1 MITNFCEKAQKIIA
15 VAESIAFD
23 FGHSSVGSEH
33 LLLSFLKVKDTKVK
47 KILENQGIIYEQ
59 IKKELLSLFERK
71 DSLPFYMEYTPA
83 FKEILDISI
92 KESKKLNEE
101 KVSIEVL
108 ALSMIN
114 QKDSLARELLEK
126 HHCDFKYLN
135 ENLKVTKI
143 SPLDNIDELTNLNKQ
158 VLKSPVIVYERAKE
172 IELVCNTLLRKQKAN
187 VMLVGEPGVG
197 KSALIEYLAYKIT
210 CGDVSDDLKNKV
222 IYELDIPSI
231 VAGTKYRGEFEEKLK
246 KIVKKIKEEKNAIIF
261 IDEIHNIIGA
271 GGAEGAIDASNI
283 LKPYLAR
290 GDLKCIGATTYDEY
304 IKLIEKEKAVERR
317 FQLIKL
323 DEPDVFKC
331 CLILKGVKNEYEKFH
346 GVNVSDDICEKIVK
360 LTKKYVTDRYFPD
373 KAIDVLDCSC
383 VLAKKKQLNEL
394 DEGVVIK
401 TIENMYNVEI
411 SKCVIKE
418 NLISDLNKKIIGQ
431 EKAIENVVKHIS
443 YIEKGLVDDNRPLGV
458 YFFVGPSG
466 VGKTELAKKIA
477 KYYFGSDDSYI
488 KVDMSEF
495 KESHSVSKL
504 IGAAPGYIGY
514 DSQTLFI
521 DKIRNNPNCVVI
533 LDEIEKAHKD
543 VMNVFLNIFDEGYFY
558 DSKKRKIDFTNSI
571 IIMTSNIGSEN
582 GNKNIGFLSHGKSE
596 EETIKNVSKYFSFE
610 FMNRI
615 DEIVCF
621 NSLDEVSA
629 SKIASKY
636 LREYHEKLLFEI
648 NEETIIKEIV
658 GSQDLTKYGAR
669 YIKRELKKK
678 IYDCLENKSKVYN
691 II

>member
-47 KILENQGIIYEQ
+47 KLLENQNITYEQ
-59 IKKELLSLFERK
+59 VKKELLVIFERK
-71 DSLPFYMEYTPA
+71 DSLPFYMEYTPS
-83 FKEILDISI
+83 FKEILDNAIR
-92 KESKKLNEE
+92 ESKKLNEE
-101 KVSIEVL
+101 KVSVEVL
-108 ALSMIN
+108 ALSLFN
-114 QKDSLARELLEK
+114 QKDSLAKELLDK
-126 HHCDFKYLN
+126 HHCDYKYLN
-135 ENLKVTKI
+135 ESLKVQKI
-143 SPLDNIDELTNLNKQ
+143 SPLDNIDELTNLNKIA
-158 VLKSPVIVYERAKE
+158 LKKPVIVYERDR
-172 IELVCNTLLRKQKAN
+172 ELDLISNTLLRKQKAN

-197 KSALIEYLAYKIT
+197 KSALIEYLAYKI
-210 CGDVSDDLKNKV
+210 VSGNVVEELKNKI

-323 DEPDVFKC
+323 DEPDSEKC
-331 CLILKGVKNEYEKFH
+331 YEILKGIKKDYEAYH
-346 GVNVSDDICEKIVK
+346 GINVSEDMCKKIVS
-360 LTKKYVTDRYFPD
+360 LSKKYIVDRYFPD

-383 VLAKKKQLNEL
+383 VMARKNGLDSL
-394 DEGVVIK
+394 DENIIIK
-401 TIENMYNVEI
+401 TIENLYNVEI
-411 SKCVIKE
+411 NKCLIRD
-418 NLISDLNKKIIGQ
+418 NLVSNLNEKIIGQ
-431 EKAIENVVKHIS
+431 NNAIERIVNQLS

-466 VGKTELAKKIA
+466 VGKTELSKKIA
-477 KYYFGSDDSYI
+477 KYYFGSDDAYI
-488 KVDMSEF
+488 KIDMSEF
-495 KESHSVSKL
+495 KESHSISKL
-504 IGAAPGYIGY
+504 IGAAPGYVGY
-514 DSQTLFI
+514 DNQTLLV
-521 DKIRNNPNCVVI
+521 DRIRTHPSSVII

-543 VMNVFLNIFDEGYFY
+543 VVNVFLNIFDEGYFY

-571 IIMTSNIGSEN
+571 IIMTSNLGSDVE
-582 GNKNIGFLSHGKSE
+582 NKNIGFLPSCKSNE
-596 EETIKNVSKYFSFE
+596 EIIKTISRYFSYE
-610 FMNRI
+610 FINRI
-615 DEIVCF
+615 DEVICF
-621 NSLDEVSA
+621 NSLDKDSVM
-629 SKIASKY
+629 KIANNY
-636 LREYHEKLLFEI
+636 LKEYKNKFDFEI
-648 NEETIIKEIV
+648 DEECFIKDIV
-658 GSQDLTKYGAR
+658 EKEDLSKYGAR

-678 IYDCLENKSKVYN
+678 ILKVIENKVEVH
-691 II
+691 